1 MAISKKWLDMVKKKF
16 LKSSHPD
23 STLPNTKRPSSSEE
37 TASFAKDTS
46 AASQKKNLTK
56 EEDAAAIKIQ
66 ACFRG
71 YLARRAFQ
79 APTKSVVVTSSR
91 SKGMGKNQSCFKM
104 VERKLRKSSRTNN
117 RARSTSNKE
126 ATEQARKTSR
136 PRESMQATSSQ
147 KKRRGALENLFNI
160 VPRMFHRR
168 SSHRDVLSGNRNTCP
183 TSSTEEAITKEE
195 TVKVE
200 YSHEAVSSTSPSVRQ
215 KEEFT
220 KADAAA
226 IKIQKVFRGHR
237 ARRALEMLKS
247 QVSISRKENTRRTL
261 RLPRKRVNL
270 VRRKSPKTSHRDI
283 SFPHPKARARTS
295 TDEAISMK
303 ETTNSVN
310 STDVAASSTPSSRQG
325 ERLTRE
331 DIAAIKIQALFR
343 GHLVRLRFRARQ
355 SIARRSK
362 KKKLRMSPNCFGMVQ
377 RKFHRKSNRN
387 TISPHVNNKQS
398 SSIKE
403 AVAKDETINTID
415 SNEATNSLSV
425 PSSRKEELPSQEHAA
440 AIKIQAIFRGHRA
453 RRAFQRLKNLVSR
466 SMKKENTRRTMRM
479 PQKLFNRVR
488 RKFRKTSHR
497 DLVFP
502 HTNICARSSTDVTDQ
517 ETINGHEELTE
528 EDHAAIKIQACFRG
542 HLARRAFRALKSL
555 VKLQAVVRGACV
567 RRQAR
572 IATHCMHALARL
584 QVRVRARQLLNGEDL
599 LCDDR

>member
-1 MAISKKWLDMVKKKF
+1 MVNFYSTDKKHSLLQLRWLIF
-16 LKSSHPD
+16 SH
-23 STLPNTKRPSSSEE
+23 T
-37 TASFAKDTS
+37 
-46 AASQKKNLTK
+46 
-56 EEDAAAIKIQ
+56 
-66 ACFRG
+66 
-71 YLARRAFQ
+71 
-79 APTKSVVVTSSR
+79 
-91 SKGMGKNQSCFKM
+91 
-104 VERKLRKSSRTNN
+104 TNN
-117 RARSTSNKE
+117 
-126 ATEQARKTSR
+126 
-136 PRESMQATSSQ
+136 
-147 KKRRGALENLFNI
+147 LI
-160 VPRMFHRR
+160 
-168 SSHRDVLSGNRNTCP
+168 
-183 TSSTEEAITKEE
+183 
-195 TVKVE
+195 
-200 YSHEAVSSTSPSVRQ
+200 RQ
-215 KEEFT
+215 
-220 KADAAA
+220 
-226 IKIQKVFRGHR
+226 

-247 QVSISRKENTRRTL
+247 QVSISRKENARRTL

-303 ETTNSVN
+303 ETTNSVH

-343 GHLVRLRFRARQ
+343 GHLVRKSMIHSIKVNFLSNILLMDSADSAYNLSLSSFFGCRWFQPFQVRLRFRARQ

-415 SNEATNSLSV
+415 FNEATNSLSV

-440 AIKIQAIFRGHRA
+440 AIKIQAIFRGHRVLLSKPLRFLWSILFYWFTCWYWIENHVWQA

-542 HLARRAFRALKSL
+542 HLVLHPTHYIFYHIGFSCKRLLILLRVWFFLHKLHRQDGRFERSRAWWSCKQWFAGRAWGG
-555 VKLQAVVRGACV
+555 RHG
-567 RRQAR
+567 
-572 IATHCMHALARL
+572 
-584 QVRVRARQLLNGEDL
+584 
-599 LCDDR
+599 